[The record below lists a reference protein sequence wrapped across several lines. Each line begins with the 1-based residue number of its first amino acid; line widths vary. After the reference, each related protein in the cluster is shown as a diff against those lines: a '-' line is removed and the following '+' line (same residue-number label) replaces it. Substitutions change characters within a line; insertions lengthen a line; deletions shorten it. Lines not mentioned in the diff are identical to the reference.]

1 MVPSVVIH
9 FMGKGKQKA
18 SKVKIGKGIEGSRGY
33 FERDLWGNL
42 RRADIGAETEGL
54 GRSSH
59 GESQRK

>member
-1 MVPSVVIH
+1 
-9 FMGKGKQKA
+9 MGKGKQKA